1 MAESEE
7 RPSKIRKLNS
17 PDESNE
23 PLQGDSPSMGL
34 SASQADHDEED
45 SKVNQVPSTTNDP
58 PLSRN
63 QLKKLRKREQWEAGK
78 DYRKDKRRALHKEK
92 QARKAEA
99 RREMN
104 EKIAKGEIERP
115 VVKQKGGPRRPIQT
129 PVAFVLD
136 CDFDELMTEKE
147 IISLSAQITRCYSDN
162 KSTPYRVHLAISS
175 WGGVLKSRFENV
187 LASNHLSWKG
197 VKFYEGDFVAAGK
210 DLDGIMRGRDG
221 GRLVGALAP
230 STEEPKVTGVPALVP
245 DALPVTSLTESE
257 ETLRDTKSFEPETA
271 TEAAA
276 STIEAEIKAELITAV
291 GVSELEAEVKPDQV
305 LGDEGREVEAKKPEP
320 SIVYLTADSDDTL
333 SVLSPN
339 TTYIIGGIVDKNRH
353 KGICYKRAAERGI
366 KTARLPIGEYM
377 TMQSRSVLAV
387 NHVFEIMLAWMETG
401 DWGEAFLK
409 VIPKRKEAKLRTNGR
424 AQSATGG
431 KVGKRGEGQSEDEE
445 SGGSEDES
453 QSNDAD
459 GHEAASGKAN
469 IASPAQILE
478 S

>member
-17 PDESNE
+17 PDESTE
-23 PLQGDSPSMGL
+23 HLQGDSPSTDAP
-34 SASQADHDEED
+34 SSQADHNGED

-99 RREMN
+99 RRELN

-115 VVKQKGGPRRPIQT
+115 IVKQKGGPRRPIQT

-136 CDFDELMTEKE
+136 CNFDNLMTEKE

-175 WGGVLKSRFENV
+175 WGGALKTRFENV

-197 VKFYEGDFVAAGK
+197 VKFYEGDFVSAGK
-210 DLDGIMRGRDG
+210 ELDGIMRGREG
-221 GRLVGALAP
+221 GKLVGALAP
-230 STEEPKVTGVPALVP
+230 PTEEPEPTGVPALVS
-245 DALPVTSLTESE
+245 DALPETSRPDDAENGLNS
-257 ETLRDTKSFEPETA
+257 DTSKLEPVPEA
-271 TEAAA
+271 TT
-276 STIEAEIKAELITAV
+276 STV
-291 GVSELEAEVKPDQV
+291 EAEVKT
-305 LGDEGREVEAKKPEP
+305 ESSSEP
-320 SIVYLTADSDDTL
+320 SIVYLTADADDTL

-353 KGICYKRAAERGI
+353 KGICYKRATERGI

-387 NHVFEIMLAWMETG
+387 NHVVEIMLAWMETG

-409 VIPKRKEAKLRTNGR
+409 VIPKRKEAKLKTNGKT
-424 AQSATGG
+424 QSASGG
-431 KVGKRGEGQSEDEE
+431 KDGEHGEGQDEAEDSADSEHGETRTTSAEGD
-445 SGGSEDES
+445 GVAV
-453 QSNDAD
+453 DAT
-459 GHEAASGKAN
+459 N
-469 IASPAQILE
+469 VASP
-478 S
+478 SS